1 MPQGALPYKYEEE
14 KTGSGITALAGLPLY
29 LDLASVFDV
38 GANIAKHLQV
48 KVRGWTD
55 EQIVLSLILLNLA
68 GGDAVDDIDTLE
80 KDQGFCKIL
89 SRVETKGLTRQ
100 QRRTCKKIGIR
111 LLSVIPAKAGIQE
124 LQELTISLDS
134 GFHRRDD
141 QFGIISQVR
150 RIMELS
156 HAPG

>member
-100 QRRTCKKIGIR
+100 QRRTCEKISSSVR
-111 LLSVIPAKAGIQE
+111 LFCGLCMPFMV
-124 LQELTISLDS
+124 
-134 GFHRRDD
+134 
-141 QFGIISQVR
+141 
-150 RIMELS
+150 
-156 HAPG
+156 